1 MNLEDKFAEL
11 YAEWLTTDMP
21 AQESLL
27 WFFMKGAH
35 TVVLND
41 IRKLEAKLG
50 TQRTEGIKVEAE
62 LESV

>member
-27 WFFMKGAH
+27 WVFMKCAH

-41 IRKLEAKLG
+41 I
-50 TQRTEGIKVEAE
+50 
-62 LESV
+62 